1 MMKMKLFA
9 QATWVKLTTKNFEK
23 LDDFNLIYNKKL
35 LPIPYVSI
43 TYYNQFVLFKTFFL
57 RKYLKITADLRTSY
71 NLPGIASINSK

>member
-35 LPIPYVSI
+35 LPIPYVSS
-43 TYYNQFVLFKTFFL
+43 TPYHLSCSLFC
-57 RKYLKITADLRTSY
+57 
-71 NLPGIASINSK
+71 SKPSS

>member
-35 LPIPYVSI
+35 LPIPYVSSAP
-43 TYYNQFVLFKTFFL
+43 YNPPAVCFVQ
-57 RKYLKITADLRTSY
+57 
-71 NLPGIASINSK
+71 NLCP